1 MRTDGVKGH
10 LELLMLSVLSEG
22 DGHGYAVITALR
34 QRSAGAFDLAEGAVY
49 PALHRLEQD
58 GLVSSEW
65 TQVGGRRRRTYRLTD
80 LGVTALAAKRRE
92 WRTLAGAV
100 DAVLAAAPRARMA

>member
-1 MRTDGVKGH
+1 MRADGVKGH
-10 LELLMLSVLSEG
+10 LDLLLLSVLSEG

-34 QRSAGAFDLAEGAVY
+34 ERSDGVFDLAEGAVY

-65 TQVGGRRRRTYRLTD
+65 AQVGGRRRRTYRLTD
-80 LGVTALAAKRRE
+80 RGVAALAAKQKE
-92 WRTLAGAV
+92 WRVLTGAV
-100 DAVLAAAPRARMA
+100 DAVLSAAPRARFA